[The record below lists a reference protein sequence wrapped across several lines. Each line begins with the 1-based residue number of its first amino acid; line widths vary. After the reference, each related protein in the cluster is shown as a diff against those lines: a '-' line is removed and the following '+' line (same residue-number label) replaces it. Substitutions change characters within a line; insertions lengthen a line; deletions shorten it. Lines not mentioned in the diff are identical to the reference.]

1 MMRRIL
7 SAILLLNFLWITS
20 ALAFTNWCSS
30 ANTAGAYKFEET
42 SGSIIDCSTHG
53 NNGSISNGS
62 GVTQGV
68 TGKYGNALR
77 GTAANNEH
85 AQFNNSA
92 FDNLASISVAVWA
105 YNRTYGSDDGFLSD
119 KASIVNKSYRAWA
132 LNFKT
137 TNQLRWSVH
146 YSGGTAQWD
155 TSNGSTVTSAWQ
167 HYAVTHVRNVNG
179 KPIIYING
187 VSQTLPHGNDGDSTI
202 DNDSGLDVTIL
213 QNSLDLGEIDSDLDD
228 LIVYSGILT
237 STDVN
242 ELMDHS
248 VDGSQG
254 ASSTY
259 SSRGIGRGIGRG
271 ILR

>member
-1 MMRRIL
+1 MILRIL
-7 SAILLLNFLWITS
+7 SAILLLNFWI
-20 ALAFTNWCSS
+20 APAIAATNWCGS

-53 NNGSISNGS
+53 NNGSISNS
-62 GVTQGV
+62 TGVTQGV
-68 TGKYGNALR
+68 TGKYGKALR
-77 GTAANNEH
+77 GTAGNNEK
-85 AQFNNSA
+85 AAFNNSA

-105 YNRTYGSDDGFLSD
+105 YNRTYGSGDGFLSD
-119 KASIVNKSYRAWA
+119 NASIINKSYRAWA
-132 LNFKT
+132 LNFKA

-155 TSNGSTVTSAWQ
+155 TSTGNTTTGAWQ
-167 HYAVTHVRNVNG
+167 HYAVTHVRNTNG
-179 KPIIYING
+179 KPIFYING
-187 VSQTLPHGNDGDSTI
+187 VSQSVSQGNNGDSTI

-213 QNSLDLGEIDSDLDD
+213 QNSLDLGEIDSDLDE

-242 ELMDHS
+242 ELMTS
-248 VDGSQG
+248 GVDGSQG
-254 ASSTY
+254 STSY
-259 SSRGIGRGIGRG
+259 VGRGIGRGIGMG